1 MEEHLKKTYGYNKF
15 RSSQKEII
23 TDILEGENVSAV
35 LPTGGGKSM
44 LYQFPATYTDKISLV
59 ISPLI
64 SLMNDQCLS
73 LEARGI
79 RTLALNGSVTNCRKN
94 ISGNCKCSIC
104 DIASDTINVSLIY
117 TTPEW
122 LSTKGRNLLQITG
135 KICLIAIDEAHC
147 VSQWSHD
154 FRPSYKKLAIIT
166 ELFPDIPILTVT
178 ATATPNVLED
188 IYDTLNVDSINEYS
202 LGTRRENLAINVF
215 DTKDNW
221 TSYIKDENTIIYTQ
235 TRKETHV
242 ICEKLL
248 TQNIACDIYHAGM
261 SDEEREKVHIN
272 FLNGKVKV
280 IVATISFGMGIDKS
294 DIRHVINYGVPTDIE
309 TYYQEIGRA
318 GRDGL
323 PCRSTIFYEAKD
335 FGMASFLIQK
345 GANDQISRRTESLNL
360 FRQYLS
366 ESETCRQYMI
376 DEYFANG
383 CLPKL
388 NIEGK
393 TCGICNNCTGNGCGT
408 LVDIASDIKKLI
420 RVLPNH
426 PLGITKILDL
436 CKNIGHKDYGRI
448 LVQILVKYGVIETFS
463 NKWDGGN
470 KQTTMYKKVAK
481 DKWSLKILQDVFM
494 MKIPDKFVK
503 KLQSKDQL
511 FVAARTKVAR
521 TYNVTEQNICN
532 DKVLSNI
539 SKSKPTTLEEL
550 WLIDGVSEEFVGN
563 YGVTFLE
570 YCTESKPKFI
580 GCSADDF
587 ICNTKPHSKP
597 KLTHGNTT
605 IDKTMEL
612 LYAGKTISDIATIR
626 SIKPMTVEGHI
637 STHWGSSPQ
646 DIQLDYIELTLEKVE
661 DILNA
666 IEKTGETN
674 RLRPV
679 MDNTSLQITWV
690 QLKTII
696 NAYQTVG
703 SQELMNIIST
713 K

>member
-1 MEEHLKKTYGYNKF
+1 
-15 RSSQKEII
+15 
-23 TDILEGENVSAV
+23 
-35 LPTGGGKSM
+35 
-44 LYQFPATYTDKISLV
+44 
-59 ISPLI
+59 
-64 SLMNDQCLS
+64 
-73 LEARGI
+73 
-79 RTLALNGSVTNCRKN
+79 
-94 ISGNCKCSIC
+94 
-104 DIASDTINVSLIY
+104 
-117 TTPEW
+117 
-122 LSTKGRNLLQITG
+122 
-135 KICLIAIDEAHC
+135 
-147 VSQWSHD
+147 
-154 FRPSYKKLAIIT
+154 
-166 ELFPDIPILTVT
+166 
-178 ATATPNVLED
+178 
-188 IYDTLNVDSINEYS
+188 
-202 LGTRRENLAINVF
+202 
-215 DTKDNW
+215 
-221 TSYIKDENTIIYTQ
+221 
-235 TRKETHV
+235 
-242 ICEKLL
+242 
-248 TQNIACDIYHAGM
+248 M
-261 SDEEREKVHIN
+261 SDEEREKVHNN
-272 FLNGKVKV
+272 FLNSKVKV

-345 GANDQISRRTESLNL
+345 GATDQITRRTESLNL

-393 TCGICNNCTGNGCGT
+393 TCGICDNCTGTGCGT

-420 RVLPNH
+420 KVLPNH
-426 PLGITKILDL
+426 PIGITKILDL
-436 CKNIGHKDYGRI
+436 CKNIGHKDYCRI
-448 LVQILVKYGVIETFS
+448 LVQILVKYGVIETFF
-463 NKWDGGN
+463 NKWDG
-470 KQTTMYKKVAK
+470 KQVTMYKKVAN

-511 FVAARTKVAR
+511 FVAARTKVAK

-539 SKSKPTTLEEL
+539 IKSKPTTLEEL

-570 YCTESKPKFI
+570 YCIESKPERRREP
-580 GCSADDF
+580 
-587 ICNTKPHSKP
+587 KPKSKP
-597 KLTHGNTT
+597 GIT

-612 LYAGKTISDIATIR
+612 VYAGKTISDIASIR

-696 NAYQTVG
+696 NAYLTVG
-703 SQELMNIIST
+703 SQELLNLINT
-713 K
+713 KQLSN